1 MQRCRALCAAG
12 TGAKGVIRIPAHR
25 PIREPNCYQLVL
37 LRHGESEWN
46 FAKRFTG
53 WVDVD
58 LTETGRLQ
66 AARAGKV
73 LKNHNFEFDEA
84 HASVLKRAVRTLWT
98 ALHSSDHHWIPVRHT
113 WRLNERHY
121 GGLTGLSKKEA
132 ERELGKD
139 MLLRY
144 RRGYDTEPLPM
155 EETHPYWTGS
165 DRRYRDLGTLLP
177 TGESLQQCKERIL
190 PYWYE
195 SIVPSIRAGRS
206 VLVAAHNNVIRC
218 LAKHLDHIPTE
229 NLRDLEIPTG
239 VPIVYN
245 LDKES
250 LKPVGEP
257 DKFGFTGRYLS
268 DDDVEEMPSPWEQG
282 VAVNEVLTLE
292 LLQREAH
299 RLNLDLSGIK
309 CVTDSVEKH
318 GDVASASAASAPE
331 LKAVDASEPQQLADA
346 GARPVVSIGNMDRQS
361 RTAQSDPLDDWMQP
375 TGF

>member
-1 MQRCRALCAAG
+1 MWASSRAAG
-12 TGAKGVIRIPAHR
+12 ADLRIQTHQ
-25 PIREPNCYQLVL
+25 PIRESNCYQLVL

-46 FAKRFTG
+46 YAKRFTG

-58 LTETGRLQ
+58 LTEKGRLQ
-66 AARAGKV
+66 AARAGKI
-73 LKNHNFEFDEA
+73 LKNHDFEFDEA

-132 ERELGKD
+132 ELELGKD

-165 DRRYRDLGTLLP
+165 DRRYRDLGSLLP
-177 TGESLQQCKERIL
+177 TGESLKQCKERIL

-218 LAKHLDHIPTE
+218 LAKHLDDIPTE

-245 LDKES
+245 LHKES

-257 DKFGFTGRYLS
+257 DKFGFTGRYLTG
-268 DDDVEEMPSPWEQG
+268 DDLEEVPSPWAQG
-282 VAVNEVLTLE
+282 VAVNEVLSIE
-292 LLQREAH
+292 LLQREAN

-309 CVTDSVEKH
+309 CVSDSVE
-318 GDVASASAASAPE
+318 GAPSIPTGQ
-331 LKAVDASEPQQLADA
+331 DASSHSNQAATAALGSSS
-346 GARPVVSIGNMDRQS
+346 GAPTQYPSKPIASIGNMDRQS
-361 RTAQSDPLDDWMQP
+361 RTAQTDPLDDWMQP

>member
-177 TGESLQQCKERIL
+177 TGESLQQCKEVRRASLHLWSPRCAGLLCSSPCPPFCDKPHSASCRTGTSPSCL
-190 PYWYE
+190 PFELVVASWLRRTTT
-195 SIVPSIRAGRS
+195 SFAASPSI
-206 VLVAAHNNVIRC
+206 
-218 LAKHLDHIPTE
+218 
-229 NLRDLEIPTG
+229 
-239 VPIVYN
+239 
-245 LDKES
+245 
-250 LKPVGEP
+250 
-257 DKFGFTGRYLS
+257 
-268 DDDVEEMPSPWEQG
+268 
-282 VAVNEVLTLE
+282 
-292 LLQREAH
+292 
-299 RLNLDLSGIK
+299 
-309 CVTDSVEKH
+309 
-318 GDVASASAASAPE
+318 
-331 LKAVDASEPQQLADA
+331 
-346 GARPVVSIGNMDRQS
+346 
-361 RTAQSDPLDDWMQP
+361 
-375 TGF
+375 